1 MDLTQAIKGRRSIR
15 KYKPDPVPEE
25 ALRTVMEA
33 VRWAPSWA
41 NTQCCEVIVVKDP
54 KVKSELAACL
64 SKGNPASSSL
74 TDAPI
79 VLVLCGIRGI
89 SGYYKGEPK
98 TEKGDWLMFDTGL
111 AMQNLCLAAH
121 ALGLGTVVVGNFDH
135 RKVAEVLGGP
145 QTGEVVA
152 LTPLGYSATEGSAPK
167 RKDISEFVYSD
178 HYGKKGQEDRQA

>member
-1 MDLTQAIKGRRSIR
+1 MNMDLMEAIKGRRSIR
-15 KYKPDPVPEE
+15 KYKLDPVPEE

-41 NTQCCEVIVVKDP
+41 NTQCCEVIAVKDP

-64 SKGNPASSSL
+64 SKGNPAFSSV

-98 TEKGDWLMFDTGL
+98 TEKGDWLMFDAGL

-121 ALGLGTVVVGNFDH
+121 GLGLGTVIVGNFDH
-135 RKVAEVLGGP
+135 RKVAEVLGVP
-145 QTGEVVA
+145 QTSEVTA
-152 LTPLGYSATEGSAPK
+152 LTPLGYPAMEGVAPK

-178 HYGKKGQEDRQA
+178 SYGKKG